1 VTKKFQSLEVVRR
14 HFSNRWKK
22 WAAGSVCLGLAGMG
36 VLALAV
42 RWVPFDAAALQ
53 SYPASLMLTD
63 RQGQPL
69 RVWLGPRDLDCR
81 PLYEPQRGDW
91 IAQAIVA
98 AEDQRFWRHHGVDP
112 AALLRALKQN
122 VTSLRTVSGA
132 STLSTQVI
140 RLVEP
145 RRRNLWTKCAEAF
158 RALQLERRCDKAV
171 ILGQYLNRAPFG
183 ANIVGIEA
191 AARRYFG
198 KGAADLSLAEASLL
212 AGLPQ
217 SPSRLRPDR
226 HPARAKKRQQYVLD
240 RMLACGFIT
249 SNEFAEASAQP
260 VAVRT
265 APYPFRAPHFTAWV
279 DQRLCSS
286 RSVSGTDATHGSA
299 ATTLRTT
306 LDAGLQRVAEE
317 SLRRHA
323 SVLAGQ
329 GIRGGAVVILD
340 VKNSAVRA
348 LVGSPDYRDRR
359 SGQVNGALAERS
371 AGSTLKPFAFARAL
385 DRGQL
390 TPQSVLADVPALFRD
405 YEPEN
410 FDSGFRGLV
419 SARDALV
426 LSLNLPAL
434 EVEQR
439 IGQPVF
445 YDTLRALGFDTLRR
459 PAAHY
464 GLGLV
469 LGNGEVRLVDL
480 VNAYACLARG
490 GVMQPPRVLE
500 NEALPA
506 GRTLF
511 SPEACWLVTDMMSGE
526 ERAMDTTGHAAD
538 VRLPP
543 LAWKTGTSAGFR
555 DAWTIAYN
563 PDYVIGVWVGNPDG
577 AGVDRLVGRKVATPI
592 VWEIFRRL
600 YPDNDGPW
608 FARPEGVV
616 IREVCAV
623 SGGAPGSHCPHRVE
637 DFGIEGVT
645 RQELCT
651 VHRADGQEHWPVEIA
666 TFLQQQQAPP
676 AQRPVRPEPL
686 RIVSPARGSTFRL
699 LESMASGEQRLS
711 LEAASGVGGE
721 PLHWFVNDQYLG
733 ASRPG
738 LPAFWSLQRGTHQIV
753 CSDARGGSDRV
764 QIAVE

>member
-1 VTKKFQSLEVVRR
+1 MTEKFQSLEIGRSR
-14 HFSNRWKK
+14 FSNRWKN
-22 WAAGSVCLGLAGMG
+22 WIVPAGLAGLVAGAG
-36 VLALAV
+36 VAAAV
-42 RWVPFDAAALQ
+42 RWVPFDVDALQ
-53 SYPASLMLTD
+53 RYPASLMLTD

-81 PLYEPQRGDW
+81 PLYEPQPGDW
-91 IAQAIVA
+91 MAQAIVA

-112 AALLRALKQN
+112 AALLRAVKQN
-122 VTSLRTVSGA
+122 VTSRRTVSGA

-145 RRRNLWTKCAEAF
+145 RRRNLWTKAVEAF
-158 RALQLERRCDKAV
+158 RALQLERHCDKSA
-171 ILGQYLNRAPFG
+171 ILAQYLNRAPFG
-183 ANIVGIEA
+183 SNLVGIEA

-198 KGAADLSLAEASLL
+198 KGAADLSLAEAAVL

-249 SNEFAEASAQP
+249 SNEYAQAVAQP
-260 VAVRT
+260 VAVRP
-265 APYPFRAPHFTAWV
+265 APYPFRAPHFCELV
-279 DQRLCSS
+279 DAK
-286 RSVSGTDATHGSA
+286 VDPAG
-299 ATTLRTT
+299 ATTVRTT

-317 SLRRHA
+317 ALQRQAR
-323 SVLAGQ
+323 VLAGA

-340 VKNSAVRA
+340 VKHSAVRA
-348 LVGSPDYRDRR
+348 LVGSPDYADRR

-390 TPQSVLADVPALFRD
+390 TPHSVLADVPAMYRD

-410 FDSGFRGLV
+410 FEPGFRGLV
-419 SARDALV
+419 TARDALV

-490 GVMQPPRVLE
+490 GLMQPVRVVE
-500 NEALPA
+500 EGERPA
-506 GRTLF
+506 GRALF
-511 SPEACWLVTDMMSGE
+511 SPEACWLVTDMLSGE
-526 ERAMDTTGHAAD
+526 ERAVDTTGHAAD

-600 YPDNDGPW
+600 YPDNEGPW
-608 FARPEGVV
+608 FARPAGVGT
-616 IREVCAV
+616 RQVCAA
-623 SGGAPGSHCPHRVE
+623 SGNLPGPHCPHRLE
-637 DFGIEGVT
+637 DEYIGGVT
-645 RQELCT
+645 RQEPCT
-651 VHRADGQEHWPVEIA
+651 VHRADGREHWPVEIA
-666 TFLQQQQAPP
+666 TFLNQQRKPEPGPVPTAP
-676 AQRPVRPEPL
+676 PL
-686 RIVSPARGSTFRL
+686 RIVSPARGSTYRL
-699 LESMASGEQRLS
+699 LAGLEGADQQLA

-721 PLHWFVNDQYLG
+721 RLHWFVNDRYLG
-733 ASRPG
+733 EARPG
-738 LPAFWSLQRGTHQIV
+738 VPTFWPLQRGTHQIV